1 MNTLL
6 STLFVPLAQNGRS
19 GFPSWVIFLI
29 LLVLLVAI
37 IWFLTRPKK
46 EAAETASPEAA
57 PEEKIAAVAATA
69 VETEAAQPE
78 PEPEAEAVPEPE
90 PEAVPEPEPA
100 PEPEPEPAKPD
111 DLKKIEGIGPKIEG
125 ILNAA
130 GITTYTQLADTS
142 VTNLDKIVRQD
153 AGITIAHPSTWPKQ
167 AQMAAD
173 GQWDKLAAYQDK
185 LHGGR
190 QIKNRHAAHPPEVIF
205 SPVLT
210 AGLF

>member
-29 LLVLLVAI
+29 LLVLLVAV
-37 IWFLTRPKK
+37 IWYLTRPKK
-46 EAAETASPEAA
+46 EAAEAASPEAA
-57 PEEKIAAVAATA
+57 PEEKVAAVTATA

-90 PEAVPEPEPA
+90 IVHEPE

-111 DLKKIEGIGPKIEG
+111 DLKKIEGIGPKIES

-130 GITTYTQLADTS
+130 GIITYTQLANTS
-142 VTNLDKIVRQD
+142 VTDLDKIVRQD
-153 AGITIAHPSTWPKQ
+153 AGITIAHPGTWPKQ

-173 GQWDKLAAYQDK
+173 GEWDKLAAYQDE
-185 LHGGR
+185 LQGGR
-190 QIKNRHAAHPPEVIF
+190 HIQK
-205 SPVLT
+205 
-210 AGLF
+210 